1 MNRTKSMI
9 YAPSDEAR
17 ELYLCTINNGDV
29 YPMIKA
35 VVATLHRKVERGTYD
50 KDRAI
55 DAWYHVATEE
65 SKYYFKD
72 FGYRFTVTERWT
84 VAVDLEENYFE
95 NVVKGDV

>member
-1 MNRTKSMI
+1 MNRTRNMVYK
-9 YAPSDEAR
+9 PSDEAH

-50 KDRAI
+50 KEKAI

-72 FGYRFTVTERWT
+72 MGYRFTVTERFT
-84 VAVDLEENYFE
+84 CACDLEESYYE
-95 NVVKGDV
+95 NVKENDV